1 MARWLQYRWQA
12 VVGSGLVG
20 RMSILEA
27 ISVPAGVP
35 LRGRM
40 AVRPPRGAVP
50 DIARLVG
57 AAGWARLAP
66 DIRRRFAPGHAH
78 AAPVYRGRLEMACS
92 PAGFVFALLSR
103 LLGAPLPALRA
114 ASMPAEVH
122 VRESAAGG
130 VVWERR
136 LGAGLCVR
144 STKRCDPDGG
154 LVEQTDGGIGMHLAV
169 FEEAGALVFESR
181 GYFLDFGRG
190 WRLKVPA
197 LLTPGRC
204 RVSHAPEGPDASRF
218 RFTMSMVHPIW
229 GRTFHQTGIFED
241 PADEECAP

>member
-1 MARWLQYRWQA
+1 MA
-12 VVGSGLVG
+12 

-35 LRGRM
+35 LRGRVV
-40 AVRPPRGAVP
+40 ARRAHDATP

-66 DIRRRFAPGHAH
+66 DIRRRFAAGHAD
-78 AAPVYRGRLEMACS
+78 AAPIYRGRLDMSCS
-92 PAGFVFALLSR
+92 RVGFVFALLSR
-103 LLGAPLPALRA
+103 LFGAPLPALRA
-114 ASMPAEVH
+114 ASVPAEVR
-122 VRESAAGG
+122 VLERAGGG
-130 VVWERR
+130 VVWERW

-190 WRLKVPA
+190 WRVTVPA

-204 RVSHAPEGPDASRF
+204 RVTHAPEGPDAARF
-218 RFTMSMVHPIW
+218 RFTMTMVHPLW
-229 GRTFHQTGIFED
+229 GRTFHQTGVFED